1 MRYLAK
7 FHQKQIPEED
17 YQLQSSPDTHKTQTG
32 QSEAVGV
39 LMRG

>member
-1 MRYLAK
+1 MTYLAS
-7 FHQKQIPEED
+7 FHQKQTPEED
-17 YQLQSSPDTHKTQTG
+17 YQLQLSPNTRKIQTG